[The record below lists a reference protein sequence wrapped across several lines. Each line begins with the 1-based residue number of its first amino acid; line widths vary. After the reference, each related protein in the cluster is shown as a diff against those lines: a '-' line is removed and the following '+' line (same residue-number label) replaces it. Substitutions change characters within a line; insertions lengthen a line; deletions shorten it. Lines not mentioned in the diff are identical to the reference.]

1 MAVNRVP
8 VLKRCRALGLE
19 PSYLGYDKKSNRTSA
34 RAGKRYLSTDFS

>member
-19 PSYLGYDKKSNRTSA
+19 LLTWAMTRSLTEPLQEQA
-34 RAGKRYLSTDFS
+34 KRYLSTDFS